1 MGSCQSKSTPQLGIH
16 PNNSMNN
23 GGGSKNMPPSKSS
36 TMIGT
41 SGTGIANAIAGAHA
55 AATAAVDLGRHD
67 HDDMY
72 DEDDEFESN
81 YYEIKKTGR
90 STSSL
95 MVDTNMDKNKKDRGL
110 LLRPEDE
117 VDDDDGTDDDIP
129 KVQIY
134 TTRNY
139 NSSRNSVFFS
149 PLGEQTAAT
158 ELPTPLSTADG
169 EDNNYSHTTT
179 YSPPQS
185 AIKSSRISINRHVSG
200 RGHNIHSH
208 DKVIKDED
216 NSVVRDEGF
225 EVIRR
230 LVDYDSPDRRGQAH
244 GGVEEEMTGLSIVPT
259 SPVPSPTT
267 NEIYHLQEQ
276 RDDDEDDIMTNT
288 ETDERSVLLSTT
300 TTTTRME
307 TTLAASYCAYDYEI
321 DCDDSAELPPLHI
334 DDEAIKRIR
343 ERLSYLE
350 DEDEDDDDDNQSGD
364 DGDEPKLSPDDEAI
378 RRIRERLACLDD
390 DDKEKES
397 CDNDE
402 GRLLP
407 VLARNNSRQLS
418 EIHGDD
424 SQSKV
429 SPDSPALV
437 DLQRKN
443 QASSKMV
450 PYSPRPPTSKR
461 SKVQAVDD
469 EEEEEDV
476 SNVNRLVDDLNR
488 VTPLVAPPRD
498 NVVSFLKDTTESQS
512 SVDPKAIAS
521 FNKLKVQ
528 VELAAK
534 ADEKQKRDKK
544 LQDRRADVNG
554 YKNLWNDYQVIQEQM
569 KETKI
574 NDTSRHTPSES
585 LGAVSP
591 QSQQQLEEKR
601 QQQNRPGP
609 CDGLLLHDPS
619 TWFVDFRAMSAL
631 NHLYDDSDE
640 EDGDDYTD
648 DDSDE
653 EDGDGRSSADG
664 FSRHSSYTSRTSMSR
679 LSHSGQMSQQQLFQR
694 IAVERKRR
702 SGAYS
707 VGSTKGDVSHS
718 LSANNRPSLSI
729 NDDDEDKVG
738 GNLSAENSL
747 SIKYTKSTING
758 IILPVV
764 SPSGSD
770 DIEVAFDEAL
780 EQNNE
785 KTPVNIEDQQ
795 REGSLLQNGTSM
807 EDDGPVLNAP
817 TPVASNQAVRPS
829 FSPEYS
835 LPSVKLSI
843 DNNSTGEVRWRNFPV
858 SHQPTTRRKLLFED
872 EDEVENATEA
882 PKDEQEGRQQKRDD
896 DDEHADPLIDNEKA
910 RKQIAF
916 LSADQF
922 LRMALIRELLHKSHH
937 ISNKILLLHDPSTWF
952 VDFRAMS
959 ALNHL
964 YDDYSDEDD
973 GDDYTDDD
981 SDEEDDDGRGSANGF
996 SRHSS
1001 YTSRTSMS
1009 RLSHSD
1015 QMSQQQLFQR
1025 IAVERKRRSGAYSVG
1040 STKDDVSHSVN
1051 NRPSL
1056 IINDDDEGKVGGNL
1070 SAEKSLSIKY
1080 TKSTINGVILPL
1092 VSPSGSDDIEV
1103 AFDEAL
1109 EQDNEKTPVNI
1120 EDQQRE
1126 GSLLQNDTSMEDDGP
1141 VLNAPTPVASN
1152 QAVRPSFSPEY
1163 SLPSVKLSI
1172 DGNSTGE
1179 VRWRNFPVSD
1189 QPTTRRKLLF
1199 EDEDE
1204 VETATE
1210 APKDE
1215 QEGRQQ
1221 KRDDDD
1227 ENADPLIDNE
1237 KARKQIA
1244 FLSADQFLRMAL

>member
-1 MGSCQSKSTPQLGIH
+1 MGSCQSKSTTQLGIH
-16 PNNSMNN
+16 PNNSITN
-23 GGGSKNMPPSKSS
+23 GGGIKNMPPSKAS

-55 AATAAVDLGRHD
+55 AATAAADHGRHD
-67 HDDMY
+67 HDDIY
-72 DEDDEFESN
+72 DEDDEFESD
-81 YYEIKKTGR
+81 YYEIKKTGK
-90 STSSL
+90 SSSSL

-110 LLRPEDE
+110 LLQPEDE
-117 VDDDDGTDDDIP
+117 VDDDDGTSDGTGDDIP

-134 TTRNY
+134 TTRN
-139 NSSRNSVFFS
+139 NSSSRNSVFFS
-149 PLGEQTAAT
+149 PVGEQTAAT
-158 ELPTPLSTADG
+158 ELPTPLSMADG

-185 AIKSSRISINRHVSG
+185 AIKGSRISINRHVSG
-200 RGHNIHSH
+200 RGHNIRSH
-208 DKVIKDED
+208 DKAIKDD
-216 NSVVRDEGF
+216 DSSIVRDEGF

-230 LVDYDSPDRRGQAH
+230 LVDYHSPDQRGQAY
-244 GGVEEEMTGLSIVPT
+244 GDVEEEMTRLSIVPT

-267 NEIYHLQEQ
+267 NEFHHPKEQ
-276 RDDDEDDIMTNT
+276 RDDGEDDIMNNT
-288 ETDERSVLLSTT
+288 EADERSVLLSTT
-300 TTTTRME
+300 TTTTPVE
-307 TTLAASYCAYDYEI
+307 TTLTASYCAYDCEI
-321 DCDDSAELPPLHI
+321 NCDDSAELPPLHI

-350 DEDEDDDDDNQSGD
+350 DEADDDSQIGD

-378 RRIRERLACLDD
+378 KRIRERLACLDD
-390 DDKEKES
+390 DVEEQENR
-397 CDNDE
+397 DNVD

-407 VLARNNSRQLS
+407 VPARNNSRQLS
-418 EIHGDD
+418 EIQGDE
-424 SQSKV
+424 SESKI
-429 SPDSPALV
+429 SPNSPALV

-443 QASSKMV
+443 RASSKVV
-450 PYSPRPPTSKR
+450 PYSPRPTTSKR

-469 EEEEEDV
+469 EEEEEEDV
-476 SNVNRLVDDLNR
+476 SNVNRLVDDLNQ

-498 NVVSFLKDTTESQS
+498 TVVSLKDTTESQS

-534 ADEKQKRDKK
+534 ADEKQRRDKK

-554 YKNLWNDYQVIQEQM
+554 YKNLWNDYQIIQEQM
-569 KETKI
+569 NETKI

-591 QSQQQLEEKR
+591 QSQQQQEQQR
-601 QQQNRPGP
+601 QQNRPGP
-609 CDGLLLHDPS
+609 CDG
-619 TWFVDFRAMSAL
+619 
-631 NHLYDDSDE
+631 
-640 EDGDDYTD
+640 
-648 DDSDE
+648 
-653 EDGDGRSSADG
+653 
-664 FSRHSSYTSRTSMSR
+664 
-679 LSHSGQMSQQQLFQR
+679 
-694 IAVERKRR
+694 
-702 SGAYS
+702 
-707 VGSTKGDVSHS
+707 
-718 LSANNRPSLSI
+718 
-729 NDDDEDKVG
+729 
-738 GNLSAENSL
+738 
-747 SIKYTKSTING
+747 
-758 IILPVV
+758 
-764 SPSGSD
+764 
-770 DIEVAFDEAL
+770 
-780 EQNNE
+780 
-785 KTPVNIEDQQ
+785 
-795 REGSLLQNGTSM
+795 
-807 EDDGPVLNAP
+807 
-817 TPVASNQAVRPS
+817 
-829 FSPEYS
+829 
-835 LPSVKLSI
+835 
-843 DNNSTGEVRWRNFPV
+843 
-858 SHQPTTRRKLLFED
+858 
-872 EDEVENATEA
+872 
-882 PKDEQEGRQQKRDD
+882 
-896 DDEHADPLIDNEKA
+896 
-910 RKQIAF
+910 
-916 LSADQF
+916 
-922 LRMALIRELLHKSHH
+922 
-937 ISNKILLLHDPSTWF
+937 LLLHDPSTWF